1 MNNVLL
7 TGLAA
12 LPILTILVL
21 MLGARWPAAKAGAV
35 GLVVALFLAWLAF
48 GYGQRTYSEI
58 GSVFATVGA
67 LSEAVITAAT
77 ILWII
82 IPALCLHQLQLR
94 SGAIDTLRSA
104 MGRLSDDP
112 RIIALLVAWFFALFI
127 EGAAGFGTSIA
138 LAAPFLVSVGFGP
151 VAAVTIVLIG
161 HSVGV
166 SFGAVGTPVIPQIE
180 TTGLSGAAIAQS
192 TGLYHTLLGWIML
205 GSAMLVVSRELKDQG
220 KGNGGRS
227 IWGWTALA
235 AVFFLVPFFL
245 IAQFIGPELPTLGG
259 AFVGGLGFVTVFG
272 LVQSRVGGIEKPVTP
287 VSDDATPRMGL
298 LAAASPYLIL
308 VLLVLITRLI
318 PPLQELLSG
327 IVWRY
332 ALFDT
337 FSVSFQPLYQ
347 PGTLLFLSFLLGALC
362 QRTSLTLLR
371 EAVVAALGQI
381 GGVTVALI
389 AMLGLARIMVYAG
402 MIDILAQTAADT
414 AGPFWPL
421 FAPFVGMLG
430 TFVTGSA
437 TASNI
442 LFTDLQLS
450 TAQNLELSVVSTVG
464 LQGFG
469 AAVGNIICPHN
480 IIAGG
485 ATVGLRGEE
494 GAVLRGTLP
503 ACLLY
508 ATLGGVIAFIGFG

>member
-1 MNNVLL
+1 MNNLLL

-21 MLGARWPAAKAGAV
+21 MLGVHWSAARAGAV
-35 GLVVALFLAWLAF
+35 GLVVALLLAWVTF
-48 GYGQRTYSEI
+48 GYGQRIYSEI
-58 GSVFATVGA
+58 GMVFATVGA

-104 MGRLSDDP
+104 MSRLSDDP

-138 LAAPFLVSVGFGP
+138 LAAPFLVSVGFRP
-151 VAAVTIVLIG
+151 VTAVTIVLIG

-166 SFGAVGTPVIPQIE
+166 SFGAVGTPIIPQVE
-180 TTGLSGAAIAQS
+180 ATGLSGAAIAQS
-192 TGLYHTLLGWIML
+192 TGLYHALLGWIML
-205 GSAMLVVSRELKDQG
+205 ISAMLVASRELNGQG
-220 KGNGGRS
+220 KTGKS
-227 IWGWTALA
+227 MWGWTALA
-235 AVFFLVPFFL
+235 AVLFLVPFFL
-245 IAQFIGPELPTLGG
+245 ISQFVGPELPTLGG
-259 AFVGGLGFVTVFG
+259 AFVGGVGFVAVFG
-272 LVQSRVGGIEKPVTP
+272 LVQARAAGIEKPAIP
-287 VSDDATPRMGL
+287 ASDDTPPRMGL

-308 VLLVLITRLI
+308 VLLVLVTRLI
-318 PPLQELLSG
+318 PPLQEMLSG
-327 IVWRY
+327 IIWRY
-332 ALFDT
+332 TLFET

-362 QRTSLTLLR
+362 QRTSFTLLR
-371 EAVVAALGQI
+371 DAVMAALGQI
-381 GGVTVALI
+381 GAVTVALI
-389 AMLGLARIMVYAG
+389 AMLGLARIMVYSG
-402 MIDILAQTAADT
+402 MIEILAQTAANT
-414 AGPFWPL
+414 AGPAWPL
-421 FAPFVGMLG
+421 FAPFVGALG

-442 LFTDLQLS
+442 LFTDLQVS
-450 TAQNLELSVVSTVG
+450 TAQNLELSVLSTVG

-494 GAVLRGTLP
+494 GAVLRRTLP

-508 ATLGGVIAFIGFG
+508 ATLGGIIAFIGIG

>member
-1 MNNVLL
+1 MNNILL

-12 LPILTILVL
+12 LPILTILVM

-35 GLVVALFLAWLAF
+35 GLMVALFLAWFTF
-48 GYGQRTYSEI
+48 GYGQRTHSEI
-58 GSVFATVGA
+58 GSIFATVGA

-94 SGAIDTLRSA
+94 SGAINTLRSA

-138 LAAPFLVSVGFGP
+138 LAAPFLVSVGFRP

-192 TGLYHTLLGWIML
+192 TGLYHALLGWIML
-205 GSAMLVVSRELKDQG
+205 VGAMLVASRELNGQG
-220 KGNGGRS
+220 SNGQS
-227 IWGWTALA
+227 IWGWTTLA
-235 AVFFLVPFFL
+235 ALFFLVPFFL
-245 IAQFIGPELPTLGG
+245 ISHFIGPELPTLGG
-259 AFVGGLGFVTVFG
+259 AFVGGLSFVTIFG
-272 LVQSRVGGIEKPVTP
+272 VVNRARVGYLEKP
-287 VSDDATPRMGL
+287 ATPTLDDSGPHMGL

-308 VLLVLITRLI
+308 VLLVLVTRLI

-332 ALFDT
+332 TLFDT

-347 PGTLLFLSFLLGALC
+347 PGTLLLLSFLLGALC

-402 MIDILAQTAADT
+402 MIEILAQTAADT

-421 FAPFVGMLG
+421 FAPFVGVLG

-450 TAQNLELSVVSTVG
+450 TAQNLGLPVLSTVG

-494 GAVLRGTLP
+494 GAVLRNTLP
-503 ACLLY
+503 ACLIY
-508 ATLGGVIAFIGFG
+508 ATCGGIVAFIGMG